1 VKCFFYSSTLLRC
14 VNAIR
19 IALALKVETPTTMN
33 DFRTISC
40 CNVMYKYISKVIM
53 NRLNEIFLKIIGPT
67 QNAFVLRRQ
76 IFDAILLTQKLMLDY
91 HLASY
96 MSRCALEIDIKKAF
110 DIVSC
115 DFILTGLRAIG
126 APGVMVRWIEVCMST
141 TYFSM
146 AMNGENHGLFPSFKG
161 LQQDDSLSSYFFC
174 FGYKRFRRHS

>member
-1 VKCFFYSSTLLRC
+1 
-14 VNAIR
+14 
-19 IALALKVETPTTMN
+19 
-33 DFRTISC
+33 
-40 CNVMYKYISKVIM
+40 MYKYISKVIM
-53 NRLNEIFLKIIGPT
+53 NRLKEIFLKIIGPT

-96 MSRCALEIDIKKAF
+96 MSRCALEIDIRKAF

-126 APGVMVRWIEVCMST
+126 VPGVMVRWIEVCMST
-141 TYFSM
+141 TYFSI
-146 AMNGENHGLFPSFKG
+146 AMNEENHGLFPSSKG
-161 LQQDDSLSSYFFC
+161 FQQDDSLSFYFFC